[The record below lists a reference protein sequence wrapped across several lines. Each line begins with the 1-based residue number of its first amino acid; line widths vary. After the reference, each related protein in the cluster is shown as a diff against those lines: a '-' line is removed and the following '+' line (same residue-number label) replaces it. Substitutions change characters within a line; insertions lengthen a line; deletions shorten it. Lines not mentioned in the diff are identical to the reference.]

1 MRVVRARCGDF
12 SSTAAEFTNN
22 NFNACFATHRRP
34 GDECAQLARQPET
47 LPETGWMA
55 PPPVLKAR
63 GDFVLVQDTQKLW
76 EVGDFQFFNKL
87 EAKSKS
93 SGSGLGRAD
102 VEAPHG
108 MPAFAGL
115 GLAASRARLV
125 LALSPPQAG
134 LVRPLQYKGGAQS

>member
-1 MRVVRARCGDF
+1 
-12 SSTAAEFTNN
+12 
-22 NFNACFATHRRP
+22 
-34 GDECAQLARQPET
+34 
-47 LPETGWMA
+47 MA

>member
-1 MRVVRARCGDF
+1 
-12 SSTAAEFTNN
+12 
-22 NFNACFATHRRP
+22 
-34 GDECAQLARQPET
+34 
-47 LPETGWMA
+47 MA

-102 VEAPHG
+102 VEAPHC
-108 MPAFAGL
+108 MPAWVWVWRHRGP
-115 GLAASRARLV
+115 GSCSRSRL
-125 LALSPPQAG
+125 LKPGQ
-134 LVRPLQYKGGAQS
+134 